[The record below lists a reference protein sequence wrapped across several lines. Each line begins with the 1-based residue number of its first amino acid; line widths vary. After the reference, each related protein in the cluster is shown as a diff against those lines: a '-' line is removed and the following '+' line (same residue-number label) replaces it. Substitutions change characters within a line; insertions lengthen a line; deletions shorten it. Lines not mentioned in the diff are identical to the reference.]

1 MRPPFNSGGRH
12 ARTSAHV
19 ASCPECALAMR
30 RERQYLERLREAP
43 IPPASNDLTAR
54 LLERTSLLAAQPVP
68 STPSVTAPRTA
79 ARVLAMAAGGTVAAA
94 GVLGVGALAAAGEPL
109 PGNAAAPATLAQVS
123 AHTPADGR
131 ALTADQ
137 LSSLRQEG
145 WACPVLEA
153 MGFRLESAKAVVR
166 GGQPAVELRLSD
178 GSHYATVTELH
189 AGNMAA
195 SVEAVGRQGSPVQVL
210 GTSPWSATYTSGGRT
225 FTFESNLPADQADD
239 AGPIL
244 ERVGGVAAEGLT
256 AGVDGNAQ
264 DAAGEPLENRL
275 QRGINRIVAV
285 FTQ

>member
-1 MRPPFNSGGRH
+1 
-12 ARTSAHV
+12 
-19 ASCPECALAMR
+19 MR

-68 STPSVTAPRTA
+68 ATPSVNASRTA

-94 GVLGVGALAAAGEPL
+94 GVLGVGALVAAGEPV
-109 PGNAAAPATLAQVS
+109 PGNGAGTATLAQVS
-123 AHTPADGR
+123 SHTPADGR

-178 GSHYATVTELH
+178 GSHYATVTEQH

-195 SVEAVGRQGSPVQVL
+195 AVSPQGTPVQVL

-244 ERVGGVAAEGLT
+244 EQVGGVAAEGLT
-256 AGVDGNAQ
+256 AGASSNTR
-264 DAAGEPLENRL
+264 DAAGEPLGNRL

>member
-12 ARTSAHV
+12 ARTSSHV

-68 STPSVTAPRTA
+68 ATPPATGSLTA

-109 PGNAAAPATLAQVS
+109 PGNSVAPATLAQVS

-137 LSSLRQEG
+137 LRSLRQEG

-166 GGQPAVELRLSD
+166 DGQPAVELRLSD
-178 GSHYATVTELH
+178 GSHYATVTEQH
-189 AGNMAA
+189 AGNTAA
-195 SVEAVGRQGSPVQVL
+195 VEAVGRQGSPVQVL

-244 ERVGGVAAEGLT
+244 EQVGGVAAEGLT
-256 AGVDGNAQ
+256 AGVDSSAQ
-264 DAAGEPLENRL
+264 DAAGEPLGNRL

>member
-1 MRPPFNSGGRH
+1 MRPLYNSGGRH
-12 ARTSAHV
+12 ARTSSHV

-68 STPSVTAPRTA
+68 ATPSVTASRTA

-94 GVLGVGALAAAGEPL
+94 GVLGVGALAAAGEPV
-109 PGNAAAPATLAQVS
+109 PGNGAGTATLAQVS
-123 AHTPADGR
+123 SHTPADGR
-131 ALTADQ
+131 ALTTDQ

-178 GSHYATVTELH
+178 GSHYATVTEQH

-195 SVEAVGRQGSPVQVL
+195 AVSPQGTPVQVL

-244 ERVGGVAAEGLT
+244 EQVGGVAAEGLT
-256 AGVDGNAQ
+256 AGASSNTRDT
-264 DAAGEPLENRL
+264 AGEPLGNRL

>member
-12 ARTSAHV
+12 ARTSSHV

-68 STPSVTAPRTA
+68 ATPPVTAPRTA

-109 PGNAAAPATLAQVS
+109 PANAVAPATLAQVS

-178 GSHYATVTELH
+178 GSHYATVTEQH
-189 AGNMAA
+189 AGNTAA
-195 SVEAVGRQGSPVQVL
+195 VEAVGRQGSPVQVL

-244 ERVGGVAAEGLT
+244 EQVGGVAAEGLT
-256 AGVDGNAQ
+256 AGVDSNAQ
-264 DAAGEPLENRL
+264 DVAGEPLGNRL

>member
-1 MRPPFNSGGRH
+1 
-12 ARTSAHV
+12 
-19 ASCPECALAMR
+19 MR

-68 STPSVTAPRTA
+68 ATPPVTAPRTA
-79 ARVLAMAAGGTVAAA
+79 VRVLAMAAGGTVAAA
-94 GVLGVGALAAAGEPL
+94 SVLGVGALAAAGEPV
-109 PGNAAAPATLAQVS
+109 PANAAEPAMLAQVS

-153 MGFRLESAKAVVR
+153 MGFHLESARAVVR

-178 GSHYATVTELH
+178 GSYYATVTELH
-189 AGNMAA
+189 AGNVAA
-195 SVEAVGRQGSPVQVL
+195 EAVSPQGSPVQVL

-264 DAAGEPLENRL
+264 DAGGEPLENRL

>member
-12 ARTSAHV
+12 ARTSSHV

-68 STPSVTAPRTA
+68 ATLPLTAPRTA

-109 PGNAAAPATLAQVS
+109 PGNAVAPATLAQVS

-153 MGFRLESAKAVVR
+153 MGFRLESAKAVTR

-178 GSHYATVTELH
+178 GSHYATLTEQH
-189 AGNMAA
+189 AGNTAA
-195 SVEAVGRQGSPVQVL
+195 VEAVGRQGSPVQVL

-225 FTFESNLPADQADD
+225 FTFESNLPAEQADD

-244 ERVGGVAAEGLT
+244 EQVGGVAAEGLT
-256 AGVDGNAQ
+256 AGVDSNAQ
-264 DAAGEPLENRL
+264 DAAQEPLGNRL